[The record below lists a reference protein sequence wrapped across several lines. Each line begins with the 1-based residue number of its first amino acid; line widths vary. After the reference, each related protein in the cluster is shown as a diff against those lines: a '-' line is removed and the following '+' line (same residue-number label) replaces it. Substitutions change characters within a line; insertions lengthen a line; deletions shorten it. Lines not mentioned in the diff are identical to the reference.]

1 MTESSRLPGTARR
14 PWRRTQMSSVKSPSR
29 PSETG
34 PEDSVAD
41 KLSDRN
47 PRPAQAKQVRLKL
60 VYIDFWS
67 AVKFSFLIAAAV
79 GVIIF
84 VAVLLIWTVLA
95 STGVFDQVSKL
106 MQDVSGQ
113 SSLTVSTVIS
123 FAQVMGFTLV
133 IAALNVV
140 VGTVLGAIACVL
152 YNLSVKITGGI

>member
-1 MTESSRLPGTARR
+1 
-14 PWRRTQMSSVKSPSR
+14 MSSVKSPSR
-29 PSETG
+29 PTETAQK
-34 PEDSVAD
+34 DSVAD
-41 KLSDRN
+41 KLADRT

-67 AVKFSFLIAAAV
+67 AVKFSFLIAAAI

-113 SSLTVSTVIS
+113 SSLTVSNVVS

-152 YNLSVKITGGI
+152 YNLSVRITGGILVGFKNG

>member
-1 MTESSRLPGTARR
+1 
-14 PWRRTQMSSVKSPSR
+14 MSSVRTPSR
-29 PSETG
+29 PSETTSQG
-34 PEDSVAD
+34 SSVAD
-41 KLSDRN
+41 KLTAKA
-47 PRPAQAKQVRLKL
+47 PKQGQVKQVRLKL

-67 AVKFSFLIAAAV
+67 AVKFSFLIAAAI

-113 SSLTVSTVIS
+113 STLTVSNVIS

-152 YNLSVKITGGI
+152 YNLSVRITGGILVGFKNG

>member
-1 MTESSRLPGTARR
+1 M
-14 PWRRTQMSSVKSPSR
+14 
-29 PSETG
+29 
-34 PEDSVAD
+34 AD
-41 KLSDRN
+41 KLSDRT
-47 PRPAQAKQVRLKL
+47 PRPAQSKQVRLKL

-113 SSLTVSTVIS
+113 SSLTVSNVIS

-152 YNLSVKITGGI
+152 YNLSVRITGGILVGFKNG

>member
-1 MTESSRLPGTARR
+1 
-14 PWRRTQMSSVKSPSR
+14 
-29 PSETG
+29 
-34 PEDSVAD
+34 VAD
-41 KLSDRN
+41 KLSDRT
-47 PRPAQAKQVRLKL
+47 PRQAQTKQVRLKL

-67 AVKFSFLIAAAV
+67 AVKFSFLIAAAI

-84 VAVLLIWTVLA
+84 VAVLLIWTVLT

-113 SSLTVSTVIS
+113 SSLTVSNVIS

-152 YNLSVKITGGI
+152 YNLSVRITGGILVGFKNG

>member
-1 MTESSRLPGTARR
+1 
-14 PWRRTQMSSVKSPSR
+14 MSSVKSPSR
-29 PSETG
+29 PTETG
-34 PEDSVAD
+34 QKDSVAD
-41 KLSDRN
+41 KLSDRT
-47 PRPAQAKQVRLKL
+47 PRPAQTKQVRLKL

-113 SSLTVSTVIS
+113 SKLTVSNVVS

-152 YNLSVKITGGI
+152 YNLSVRITGGILVGFKNG

>member
-1 MTESSRLPGTARR
+1 
-14 PWRRTQMSSVKSPSR
+14 
-29 PSETG
+29 
-34 PEDSVAD
+34 VAD
-41 KLSDRN
+41 KLSDRT
-47 PRPAQAKQVRLKL
+47 PRPAQSKQVRLKL

-113 SSLTVSTVIS
+113 SSLTVSNVIS

-152 YNLSVKITGGI
+152 YNLSVRITGGILVGFKNG

>member
-1 MTESSRLPGTARR
+1 
-14 PWRRTQMSSVKSPSR
+14 
-29 PSETG
+29 
-34 PEDSVAD
+34 VAD
-41 KLSDRN
+41 KLADRT
-47 PRPAQAKQVRLKL
+47 PRPAQTKQVRLKL

-67 AVKFSFLIAAAV
+67 AVKFSFLIAAAI

-113 SSLTVSTVIS
+113 SSLTVSNVIS

-152 YNLSVKITGGI
+152 YNLSVRITGGILVGFKNG

>member
-1 MTESSRLPGTARR
+1 
-14 PWRRTQMSSVKSPSR
+14 MSSVRTPSR

-34 PEDSVAD
+34 PKDSVAD
-41 KLSDRN
+41 KLSDKT
-47 PRPAQAKQVRLKL
+47 PHTAQTKQVRLKL

-67 AVKFSFLIAAAV
+67 AVKFSFLIAAAI
-79 GVIIF
+79 GIIIV

-95 STGVFDQVSKL
+95 STGVFTQISTL
-106 MQDVSGQ
+106 LQDVSGQ
-113 SSLTVSTVIS
+113 STLTVSNVVS

-152 YNLSVKITGGI
+152 YNLSVRITGGILVGFKNG